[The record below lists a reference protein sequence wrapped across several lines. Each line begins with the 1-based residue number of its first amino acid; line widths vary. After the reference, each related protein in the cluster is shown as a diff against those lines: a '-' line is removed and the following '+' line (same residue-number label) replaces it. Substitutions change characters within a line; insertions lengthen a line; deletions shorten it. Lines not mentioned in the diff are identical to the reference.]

1 MISGIVS
8 NNRRKQYQYRV
19 AEEVFDLIEQMA
31 QQVLTAQRD
40 EAE

>member
-1 MISGIVS
+1 MIYGIVS

-19 AEEVFDLIEQMA
+19 TEEVFDLIEQMA